1 MINSGFQRT
10 LASPVSVGGIGYWSD
25 REITVTFQPA
35 APNTGLVFV
44 RDDLPRKPR
53 IPVSPDFRIAIPRR
67 TSLEKDGARVEMVEH
82 ILSALTGME
91 VDNCEIHVTDV
102 EMPGMDGSALAFV
115 EAFESVGYET
125 QNQTARYWTLNET
138 LTLRENPDEKD
149 SGKNTAVYALV
160 TTTLNRSVSVEPA
173 ANLEIGFEIR
183 YGEESPIGNQMVEMV
198 LSPDI
203 YRREIAPCRTFVTRE
218 EAEYFQKIG
227 FAKRATFRDLLVFG
241 ENGPIQNT
249 LRFPDECARHKILDL
264 IGDLALLGG
273 RLHAKVHAFCSGHDL
288 NASLVQRILS
298 NKCKSKK

>member
-1 MINSGFQRT
+1 MMNFGFQRT
-10 LASPVSVGGIGYWSD
+10 LAAPISVEGIGYWSD

-35 APNTGLVFV
+35 PPNTGLVFV
-44 RDDLPRKPR
+44 REDLPGKPR

-115 EAFESVGYET
+115 EAFESVGYEI
-125 QNQTARYWTLNET
+125 QNLPAWYWTVNDAIT
-138 LTLRENPDEKD
+138 QRENPEEKD
-149 SGKNTAVYALV
+149 SGKNTVTHALS
-160 TTTLNRSVSVEPA
+160 TPTLNRAVCVEPA

-183 YGEESPIGNQMVEMV
+183 YGEECPIGNQTVEMV
-198 LSPDI
+198 LSPEV
-203 YRREIAPCRTFVTRE
+203 YRREIAPCRTFVTQK

-249 LRFPDECARHKILDL
+249 LRFPDECVRHKVLDL

-273 RLHAKVHAFCSGHDL
+273 RLHAKVRAFCSGHDL
-288 NASLVQRILS
+288 NASLVQQIMA
-298 NKCKSKK
+298 KKTQK

>member
-1 MINSGFQRT
+1 MINSGLQRT
-10 LASPVSVGGIGYWSD
+10 LAAPISVEGIGYWSD
-25 REITVTFQPA
+25 REITVTFQPS

-44 RDDLPRKPR
+44 RDDLPGKPR

-102 EMPGMDGSALAFV
+102 EMPGIDGSALAFV
-115 EAFESVGYET
+115 EAFDSVGYET
-125 QNQTARYWTLNET
+125 QNIPARCWTVREA
-138 LTLRENPDEKD
+138 LTQRENPEV
-149 SGKNTAVYALV
+149 KNSVAHALSSP
-160 TTTLNRSVSVEPA
+160 TLNRVVSVEPA
-173 ANLEIGFEIR
+173 SNLEIGFEIR
-183 YGEESPIGNQMVEMV
+183 YGEESPIGNQTVEIT
-198 LSPDI
+198 LSPEV
-203 YRREIAPCRTFVTRE
+203 YRREIAPCRTFVTQK

-241 ENGPIQNT
+241 ESGPIQNT
-249 LRFPDECARHKILDL
+249 LRFPDECVRHKVLDL

-288 NASLVQRILS
+288 NASLVQQIMA
-298 NKCKSKK
+298 KKTQK